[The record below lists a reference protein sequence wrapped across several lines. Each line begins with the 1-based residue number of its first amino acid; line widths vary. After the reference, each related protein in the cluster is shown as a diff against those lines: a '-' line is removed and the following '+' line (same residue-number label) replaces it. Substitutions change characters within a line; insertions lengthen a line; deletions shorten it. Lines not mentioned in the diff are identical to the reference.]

1 MGKTNVAIVGLG
13 GIAQI
18 MHLPALKQ
26 IKEVEISA
34 VCDKDLSK
42 AQKISDKHNIGKYYK
57 EVDKMLE
64 KIPEIDAVIITAAT
78 DAHKELSIK
87 CLDAG
92 KDIFVEK
99 PIARNCS
106 KTKKIVEKA
115 KKCKKKIMVGMNN
128 RFRND
133 TMLQR
138 SFVKGNELGEVF
150 YVKTGWLKGQS
161 STQKWFLEQEKAG
174 GGVFLDNGIAMLDL
188 GLWMLNFP
196 EIKSV
201 TAINYY
207 HNTKSVEDSN
217 FSLIK
222 FKNESS
228 FTIEVSWNFLV
239 DKELYYCNVWGKHG
253 SSTINP
259 LRIFKRMGDDV
270 FNITP
275 KNIKA
280 PKNIIKNSYE
290 YELKHF
296 IGAVRGD
303 HSMISTGKEALSV
316 MQTTEAIYESAE
328 KEKEI
333 AFK

>member
-1 MGKTNVAIVGLG
+1 MEKTNVAIVGLG

-42 AQKISDKHNIGKYYK
+42 AKKISDKHNIGKYYK
-57 EVDKMLE
+57 EVNEMFE
-64 KIPEIDAVIITAAT
+64 EIPEIDAVIIAAAT
-78 DAHKELSIK
+78 DAHKGLSIK

-99 PIARNCS
+99 PIARNYS
-106 KTKKIVEKA
+106 ETKKIVEKA
-115 KKCKKKIMVGMNN
+115 KKHKKKVMVGMNN

-133 TMLQR
+133 TMIQR

-161 STQKWFLEQEKAG
+161 STQRWFLEQEKAG

-188 GLWMLNFP
+188 GLWMLGFP
-196 EIKSV
+196 DIKSV

-222 FKNESS
+222 FKNGSS

-275 KNIKA
+275 KNIKT
-280 PKNIIKNSYE
+280 PKNLIKNSYE
-290 YELKHF
+290 YELRHF
-296 IGAVRGD
+296 VGAVRGD
-303 HSMISTGKEALSV
+303 HSMISTGREALSV
-316 MQTTEAIYESAE
+316 MQITEAIYESAE

-333 AFK
+333 TFK

>member
-1 MGKTNVAIVGLG
+1 MDKTKIAIVGLG
-13 GIAQI
+13 SIAQI

-26 IKEVEISA
+26 MKEVEIAA

-42 AQKISDKHNIGKYYK
+42 AKKISDKHSIGKYYK
-57 EVDKMLE
+57 DADEMLE
-64 KIPEIDAVIITAAT
+64 ESLDIDAVIITTTT
-78 DAHKELSIK
+78 DAHKDISLK

-92 KDIFVEK
+92 KDIFIEK
-99 PIARNCS
+99 PIARNYTEA
-106 KTKKIVEKA
+106 KAIVEKA
-115 KKCKKKIMVGMNN
+115 KKVKKKLMVGMNT

-133 TMLQR
+133 SMLQR

-161 STQKWFLEQEKAG
+161 STQKWFLEKEKAG

-188 GLWMLNFP
+188 GLWMLGFP
-196 EIKSV
+196 EIKSL

-222 FKNESS
+222 FKNGSS

-239 DKELYYCNVWGKHG
+239 DRELYYCNVWGKNG

-259 LRIFKRMGDDV
+259 LKIFKRVDDEV

-280 PKNIIKNSYE
+280 PKNLLKDSFV

-296 IGAVRGD
+296 IGAVRGN

-316 MQTTEAIYESAE
+316 MQITEAIYESAE

-333 AFK
+333 TFK